1 LILDIVRRLRRTVN
15 GVNFSNVNI
24 VEMNVLTEPDLQYL
38 DFVINRLY
46 N

>member
-1 LILDIVRRLRRTVN
+1 MILDIVRRLRRTVN